1 MGRDNQT
8 SVAEFILLG
17 LSGKSEQEEIVFG
30 LFLGMYMVTISGNYL
45 IILAVSCD
53 PYLHTPMYFFL
64 ASLSS
69 VDICFSSV
77 TIPKALVNH
86 VVGSKSISYMECMIQ
101 IYFFITFIYMDGF
114 LLSVMA
120 YDRYVAICHPLHYIL
135 MMSPRRCVL
144 LLAISWVITY
154 LHALLHI
161 ILMVCQSMLVFPIVL
176 EQKNHSRTTRDMN
189 GNNQTTVTE
198 FLLLGLSE
206 ESEQQEVVFGMFL
219 GMYIV
224 TICGNLLI
232 ILAVSCDPHLHTPM
246 YFFLANLS
254 SVDICFS
261 SVTVPKALANHM
273 VGSKSIT
280 YIECMTQI
288 YFLFAFG
295 TLDNFL
301 LSVMAYDRYV
311 AICHPLH
318 YTLMMRPR
326 LCVLLVAI
334 SWVIANLHVLL
345 HTLLMVRLTFCSH
358 NAVPHFFCD
367 PYLVMKLSCSDTFI
381 NDVTVFAEA
390 GLVYAI
396 PFVCIVVSYAYI
408 CSKVLKMPS
417 AQGRRKAMSTCGS
430 HLTVVCLFYGAILGI
445 YMHPSSSYSLQ
456 DAVASV
462 IFTVVTPMTNPFIY
476 SLRNHDIKGA
486 LRKIILR
493 LSGKSEQEK
502 IFFGMFLGM
511 YLVTISGSLLIIL
524 AISCD
529 PHLHTPIYFLA
540 NLSSVD
546 ICFSSVTVPKTL
558 VNHMVESKSISYM
571 QFMAQIYFFLAFGTT
586 DNDGS

>member
-1 MGRDNQT
+1 MGGD
-8 SVAEFILLG
+8 
-17 LSGKSEQEEIVFG
+17 
-30 LFLGMYMVTISGNYL
+30 
-45 IILAVSCD
+45 
-53 PYLHTPMYFFL
+53 
-64 ASLSS
+64 
-69 VDICFSSV
+69 
-77 TIPKALVNH
+77 
-86 VVGSKSISYMECMIQ
+86 
-101 IYFFITFIYMDGF
+101 
-114 LLSVMA
+114 
-120 YDRYVAICHPLHYIL
+120 
-135 MMSPRRCVL
+135 
-144 LLAISWVITY
+144 
-154 LHALLHI
+154 
-161 ILMVCQSMLVFPIVL
+161 
-176 EQKNHSRTTRDMN
+176 
-189 GNNQTTVTE
+189 NQTTVTE
-198 FLLLGLSE
+198 FLLLGLTE
-206 ESEQQEVVFGMFL
+206 ESEQEDAVFGMFF
-219 GMYIV
+219 GMYMV
-224 TICGNLLI
+224 TISGNLLI
-232 ILAVSCDPHLHTPM
+232 ILAISCDPHLHTPM

-273 VGSKSIT
+273 VGSKSIS
-280 YIECMTQI
+280 YMECMAQI

-334 SWVIANLHVLL
+334 SWVIANLHAIL
-345 HTLLMVRLTFCSH
+345 HTLLMVRLTFSSH

-381 NDVTVFAEA
+381 NDVTAFAEA
-390 GLVYAI
+390 GLIYAI

-417 AQGRRKAMSTCGS
+417 AQGIRKAMSTCGS

-445 YMHPSSSYSLQ
+445 YMHPSSSYSLR

-476 SLRNHDIKGA
+476 SLRNRDIKGA

-493 LSGKSEQEK
+493 QDINDGIHVPMTDMGGNSKTMVTVFFLQGLSGKSEQEE

-529 PHLHTPIYFLA
+529 PHLHTPMYFFLA
-540 NLSSVD
+540 NLSNNFLLRVMAYD
-546 ICFSSVTVPKTL
+546 RYVAICHPLHYTLMMRPRLCVLLVAISWVITNLHALLHILLMARLTFCSHNAVHHFFCDPYPILKLFCSEPFINDLMDFTDMMTTVVFTVVTPL
-558 VNHMVESKSISYM
+558 VNLQSLE
-571 QFMAQIYFFLAFGTT
+571 
-586 DNDGS
+586 